1 MVLTIQWI
9 KKNKNSMKLAEECFK
24 KVKKDCFKFIKSQE
38 TSTEKFGNK
47 EGMIKNF
54 LIPICFW
61 IAKKANNRKPYFVG
75 LAGGQG
81 TGKTTISSIIKI
93 ILEKYFK
100 LNVFKISID
109 DFYKTRK
116 ERIALSKKVHPML
129 LTRGVPGTHDINMML
144 DFFKK
149 SKAKKFKTMKLP
161 NFNKAVDDRF
171 PKNKWN
177 KINKRPDVIIF
188 EGWCVGARS
197 ETNKTLTKSIN
208 SMEKAN
214 DHKLVWRKYVNQQL
228 KTKYKKLYSQ
238 LNCMIYLKAKNFSL
252 LQKWRLKQEHKLW
265 LKTKKK
271 GGHKIMSKGDV
282 INFMQTYQRITQN
295 MFKSMPKYAS
305 IVLNLNSN
313 HQIKTAVYKSK

>member
-1 MVLTIQWI
+1 MQPV
-9 KKNKNSMKLAEECFK
+9 SHCFS
-24 KVKKDCFKFIKSQE
+24 KVKNDCVKFIKSQE
-38 TSTEKFGNK
+38 TTTEKFKNK
-47 EGMIKNF
+47 DKMIKSF

-61 IAKKANNRKPYFVG
+61 IAKKANRKKPYFVG

-100 LNVFKISID
+100 LKVFKISID

-116 ERIALSKKVHPML
+116 ERSSLSKKIHPIL

-149 SKAKKFKTMKLP
+149 SKSKNFKKIKIP
-161 NFNKAVDDRF
+161 SFNKAIDDRF
-171 PKNKWN
+171 HKNKWN
-177 KINKRPDVIIF
+177 TINQRPDVIIF
-188 EGWCVGARS
+188 EGWCVGARA
-197 ETNKTLTKSIN
+197 ETNGTLKKPIN
-208 SMEKAN
+208 SLEKAN
-214 DHKLVWRKYVNQQL
+214 DLKLIWRKYVNQQL

-271 GGHKIMSKGDV
+271 SNHKLMSKGDV

-295 MFKSMPKYAS
+295 MFKKMPKYAS
-305 IVLNLNSN
+305 IVLNLNSK
-313 HQIKTAVYKSK
+313 HQIKSAVYKTK

>member
-1 MVLTIQWI
+1 
-9 KKNKNSMKLAEECFK
+9 MKLSEECFK

-47 EGMIKNF
+47 QGMIKNY

-61 IAKKANNRKPYFVG
+61 IANKADNKKPYFVG

-100 LNVFKISID
+100 LKVFKISID
-109 DFYKTRK
+109 DLYKTRK

-129 LTRGVPGTHDINMML
+129 LTRGVPGTHDISMML

-149 SKAKKFKTMKLP
+149 SKAKKFKNMKLP
-161 NFNKAVDDRF
+161 NFNKAIDDRF

-177 KINKRPDVIIF
+177 TINKRPDVIIF
-188 EGWCVGARS
+188 EGWCVGARA
-197 ETNKTLTKSIN
+197 EINKTLKKSIN

-295 MFKSMPKYAS
+295 MFKNMPKYAS
-305 IVLNLNSN
+305 IILNLNSN

>member
-1 MVLTIQWI
+1 
-9 KKNKNSMKLAEECFK
+9 MKLSEECFK

-47 EGMIKNF
+47 QGMIKNY

-61 IAKKANNRKPYFVG
+61 IAKKADNKKPYFVG

-100 LNVFKISID
+100 LKVFKISID

-129 LTRGVPGTHDINMML
+129 LTRGVPGTHDISMML

-149 SKAKKFKTMKLP
+149 SKAKKFKNMKLP
-161 NFNKAVDDRF
+161 NFNKAIDDRF

-177 KINKRPDVIIF
+177 TINKRPDVIIF
-188 EGWCVGARS
+188 EGWCVGARA
-197 ETNKTLTKSIN
+197 ETNKSLKKSIN

-295 MFKSMPKYAS
+295 MFKNMPKYAS
-305 IVLNLNSN
+305 IILNLNSN

>member
-1 MVLTIQWI
+1 
-9 KKNKNSMKLAEECFK
+9 MKLAEECFK

-61 IAKKANNRKPYFVG
+61 IAKKANNKKPYFVG

-149 SKAKKFKTMKLP
+149 SKAKKFKNMKLP
-161 NFNKAVDDRF
+161 NFNKAIDDRF

-177 KINKRPDVIIF
+177 TINKRPNVVIF
-188 EGWCVGARS
+188 EGWCVGARA
-197 ETNKTLTKSIN
+197 EANKTLKKSIN

-214 DHKLVWRKYVNQQL
+214 DHKQVWRKYVNQQL

-295 MFKSMPKYAS
+295 MFKNMPKYAS
-305 IVLNLNSN
+305 IILNLNSN